1 MGSNKKYYWLKLKTD
16 FFKDKAIKKLRRI
29 AGGDTYTVIY
39 LKLQLLSIENEGVL
53 EFENLLEDTFVEEL
67 ALEIDEDVENI
78 KITLAYL
85 ERCGLVECLVD
96 NKEYLLPQAAE
107 SIGTETQGAERV
119 RKFRENKKMLQS
131 NEQALQGNERAL
143 QSNTKALQGNTDV
156 TNGNTDETN
165 CNTDVQNGNTERE
178 REIELELELRVK
190 REREN
195 ARTQAENKL
204 PSPRSIETFEEHTQG
219 NKGFKDLG
227 DFENIKMIEAEYNK
241 LVAKMTEPTVRDYL
255 GRLNDHIDMRGT
267 EYSDKQYKSHAG
279 TIRNWYNKDLREQKQ
294 YPGRPKVKKGSFND
308 YEQRQYDFDK
318 LEAMLLERTK
328 EEPTNLDFAAQLKDL
343 RARKTAAQ

>member
-1 MGSNKKYYWLKLKTD
+1 MSSNKKYYWLKLKTD

-39 LKLQLLSIENEGVL
+39 LKLQLLSLENEGVL

-78 KITLAYL
+78 KMTLAYL
-85 ERCGLVECLVD
+85 ERCGLIECLVD

-131 NEQALQGNERAL
+131 NEQALQ
-143 QSNTKALQGNTDV
+143 SNTKALPSNGEVLPSNTDV
-156 TNGNTDETN
+156 TNSNTDVTN

-178 REIELELELRVK
+178 RELELELEFRVK
-190 REREN
+190 REREKEQN
-195 ARTQAENKL
+195 APTQLNK
-204 PSPRSIETFEEHTQG
+204 S
-219 NKGFKDLG
+219 FKSLG
-227 DFENIKMIEAEYNK
+227 DFENIKMIEADYNK
-241 LVAKMTEPTVRDYL
+241 LVSKMTEPTVRDYL
-255 GRLNDHIDMRGT
+255 GRLNDHIGMRGT

-343 RARKTAAQ
+343 RARKPAIQ